1 MIFSCTHL
9 ARNMFLLSL
18 ESLLFLAKD
27 MMLFRMKKVRYWPIY
42 PINVAVAS
50 TETRR
55 SICYA
60 KLLTRPLGEPVP
72 VA

>member
-1 MIFSCTHL
+1 LKFSCTL
-9 ARNMFLLSL
+9 LTRIKFLLSL
-18 ESLLFLAKD
+18 ESLFLAKD
-27 MMLFRMKKVRYWPIY
+27 MVLFRMKKVRYWPIY